1 MHAGA
6 EGGSEQV
13 VSMLMRAGAGKDIN
27 GQAPRS
33 GLTPL
38 HLAGRGG
45 KLAAAKV
52 FMLAGADVNKIDAE
66 GVAPLHLA
74 LRHGHA
80 ELAQVLLLGG
90 DDADKQLCN
99 GDYPIHLASRR
110 GEDGVLRSLLHKGAN
125 ANRHGRAGMT
135 PLILA
140 LEANHISTVNIL
152 LAGGASASLGPSA
165 YAGHDALAPIHL
177 AVWENNPDAVVAL
190 ARAGADIEKNY
201 HGDPPLCVSTFSTR
215 YLVRSHACP
224 LEHGSKPPCKMPE
237 HRADRPAH
245 WVPRG
250 QP

>member
-1 MHAGA
+1 MERVAAGPSQARGRHRKRYPGGEAAGGWGEREGRVEGLRWAYTLMHAGA

-38 HLAGRGG
+38 HLAVMGG
-45 KLAAAKV
+45 MLAAAKV
-52 FMLAGADVNKIDAE
+52 LMLAGADVNKIDAE

-90 DDADKQLCN
+90 ADSDKQLCN
-99 GDYPIHLASRR
+99 GDYPIHLNGDYPIHLVSRR

-152 LAGGASASLGPSA
+152 LAGGASARLGPTSKKPTTGIPL
-165 YAGHDALAPIHL
+165 YACQPS
-177 AVWENNPDAVVAL
+177 
-190 ARAGADIEKNY
+190 
-201 HGDPPLCVSTFSTR
+201 PP
-215 YLVRSHACP
+215 AIP
-224 LEHGSKPPCKMPE
+224 QPCLPS
-237 HRADRPAH
+237 
-245 WVPRG
+245 
-250 QP
+250 